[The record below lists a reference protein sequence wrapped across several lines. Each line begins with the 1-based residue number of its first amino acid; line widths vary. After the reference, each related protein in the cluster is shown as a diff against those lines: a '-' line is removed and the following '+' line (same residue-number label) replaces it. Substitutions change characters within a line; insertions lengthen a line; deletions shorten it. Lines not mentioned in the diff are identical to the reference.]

1 MTNKHTFYN
10 FQLEFWNVSIFYKK
24 LAIFEKKIIFFS
36 WQLWR
41 YHDENDITSIRFQ
54 LRYEKYWRKIT
65 NLESSIYHSTQ
76 EWLSNTFFRSE
87 IPIFDRKRKFR
98 NEILSQN
105 SEKISSFLLYC
116 LIYSRKF
123 PKIRMKTKWPAAIL
137 LLFSNQTFFKC
148 QNIQR
153 YCIQHHA
160 WVVLPVENRKKLII
174 SL

>member
-1 MTNKHTFYN
+1 MTLSWWKWHHFNKISIKIRKILKKNYKS
-10 FQLEFWNVSIFYKK
+10 WIFYLSFYPGMAFKYV
-24 LAIFEKKIIFFS
+24 FS
-36 WQLWR
+36 FR
-41 YHDENDITSIRFQ
+41 
-54 LRYEKYWRKIT
+54 
-65 NLESSIYHSTQ
+65 
-76 EWLSNTFFRSE
+76 NTL
-87 IPIFDRKRKFR
+87 FDRKRKFR

-123 PKIRMKTKWPAAIL
+123 PKIQMKTKWPAAIL